1 MEKNGNSFFYC
12 YSIRMKDFLK
22 SQGFAYITKGLN
34 PNTKSPYFMF
44 EKSCKLD
51 EAIKKW
57 NSLKK
62 IQ

>member
-1 MEKNGNSFFYC
+1 
-12 YSIRMKDFLK
+12 MKDFLK
-22 SQGFAYITKGLN
+22 SQGFIYITKGLN

-44 EKSCKLD
+44 EKGCKLD
-51 EAIKKW
+51 DAIKKW